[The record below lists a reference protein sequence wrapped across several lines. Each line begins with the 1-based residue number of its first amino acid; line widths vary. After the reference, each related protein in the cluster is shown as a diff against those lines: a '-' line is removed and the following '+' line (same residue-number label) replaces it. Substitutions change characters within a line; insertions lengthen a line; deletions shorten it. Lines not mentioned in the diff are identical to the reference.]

1 MVAWFVFQ
9 PSYLFVVPSLM
20 LFLASHPA
28 VKAEHLSSVKEVTSG
43 AAPATKSLIDKFRE
57 KVGRNDIAIRQGTA
71 SKRTTLLMCLHKKC
85 YSIVNCWFV
94 QLVECS

>member
-1 MVAWFVFQ
+1 MFQ

-28 VKAEHLSSVKEVTSG
+28 VKPEHLSSVKEVTSG

-57 KVGRNDIAIRQGTA
+57 KVGRNDIAIRQGIATNKKVVQVYL
-71 SKRTTLLMCLHKKC
+71 SNRILTLN
-85 YSIVNCWFV
+85 S
-94 QLVECS
+94 